1 MESQKEE
8 FLGYCFDEDGQ
19 HLPPVHLYGVA
30 EAVKYFNLQKPLHPD
45 VMITDK
51 NDFCVMEAR
60 NGQIVGP
67 FSTTEKG

>member
-51 NDFCVMEAR
+51 TIFV
-60 NGQIVGP
+60 
-67 FSTTEKG
+67 